1 MTLNEYLL
9 LRFNRSNHPKY
20 RKYATKWIN
29 NLTIEQLSYFR
40 KEMFKSLLI
49 WKKSILVVIV
59 YIIIFAME
67 ILVYYISKDS
77 AIYFY
82 GLITLIAFILNFS
95 GTLDEW

>member
-1 MTLNEYLL
+1 M
-9 LRFNRSNHPKY
+9 
-20 RKYATKWIN
+20 
-29 NLTIEQLSYFR
+29 
-40 KEMFKSLLI
+40 
-49 WKKSILVVIV
+49 KKSILVAIV

-82 GLITLIAFILNFS
+82 GLITLIAFISNFN